1 MSGESHR
8 ESRQPTPGPAPE
20 EGAHSVSSAARA
32 VGAHRN
38 AASTGFVAIPCPFC
52 GSTDTELMSL
62 FGSSQLTSQ
71 YYCRGCRTAFE
82 RVRWGTAPGG
92 VERIVPR
99 P

>member
-1 MSGESHR
+1 MNEDAAGES
-8 ESRQPTPGPAPE
+8 
-20 EGAHSVSSAARA
+20 
-32 VGAHRN
+32 RN
-38 AASTGFVAIPCPFC
+38 AASAGHPAIPCPFC
-52 GSTDTELMSL
+52 GSKDTELMSL

-82 RVRWGTAPGG
+82 RVKWGTSPGR